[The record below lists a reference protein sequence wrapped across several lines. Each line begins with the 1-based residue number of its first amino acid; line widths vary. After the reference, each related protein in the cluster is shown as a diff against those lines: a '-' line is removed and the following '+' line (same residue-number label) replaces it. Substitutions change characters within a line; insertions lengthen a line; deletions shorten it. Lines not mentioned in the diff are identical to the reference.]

1 MGAVADRVRRAC
13 ATFVI
18 EPSIRFNGEVGEQA
32 PGFLSTLPAI
42 PLEFKTFADIS
53 QLFAK

>member
-53 QLFAK
+53 QLFAQ